1 MKYKLE
7 VYQNNFPNF
16 ICGSPTNT
24 KILGQDEDAKVG
36 PSGIAQEEEM
46 QIEEPKEFKS
56 GAAQK
61 EEIQIEKPQDLR
73 KGG

>member
-1 MKYKLE
+1 
-7 VYQNNFPNF
+7 
-16 ICGSPTNT
+16 
-24 KILGQDEDAKVG
+24 
-36 PSGIAQEEEM
+36 M

-61 EEIQIEKPQDLR
+61 EEIQIEKPQDLK